1 MSDGSGFR
9 LPRNVVP
16 SRYDITIETD
26 LDGSRFRGEEDVA
39 VTVHEATST
48 IVLNAKELEISDVR
62 VSSADGAAVD
72 VTGVEVDGEAERVT
86 IALAEPLRPGSAVVH
101 LAFAAPLNQRLVGYY
116 RSTYTDEQ
124 GVERTIA
131 TSHFEATDA
140 RRAFPCWDEPDL
152 KAVYGM
158 TLVVKDG
165 ITALSNGPEVGRE
178 RLDDGRVRV
187 RYADT
192 MTMSTYLVAFVV
204 GPLALTDVVDVDGV
218 PTRIACR
225 PGTEHLTPYA
235 LEASAFSLRFFSDY
249 YAIDYPDAKVDHVAL
264 PDFAQGA
271 MENLGCITYRE
282 TLLLIDPER
291 ATQEELVDV
300 VETVAHELAHMWFG
314 DLVTMRWWNGIW
326 LNEAFATFMS
336 YLTVDAFR
344 PDWKTW
350 ETFARIRANALEID
364 SLSTTRAIEFPV
376 RSPDE
381 ASGMFDT
388 LTYTKGGAVL
398 RMLEQWLGH
407 DRFRDGI
414 RRYLRTHAYGN
425 TETHDLW
432 DALEAETGEPVR
444 RVADAWIF
452 QPGYPAIT
460 ASLDGDVIRLTQH
473 RMLPSDRSDATTWPV
488 PLLVKQTLLDRPGD
502 GGDRTDPV
510 LVEADG
516 LTLPLAAPDAVV
528 VANARG
534 ASFVRVFYDDDLR
547 ARLVVALDRLSP
559 AERQDL
565 VDDAWAAVTAGDA
578 DVTSFLD
585 LADGFRDED
594 ELPVWQAILHGLSW
608 CDRFVDGDERERFR
622 DHVRDLVR
630 PAFDRLGWE
639 AADGESDLTK
649 ALRGQLVTALGILG
663 NDPETQAMAR
673 ELEGEARAGRPVDA
687 QLAASAVEIVAASGT
702 AEDYER
708 FREEVRSASTPQQ
721 EQRYLFAL
729 PRFRGADVFRRT
741 LADALTDI
749 RPQDGPFVLARSV
762 AQREHGAEAW
772 AFIREHWD
780 ELQARFS
787 PPNVIVLAAGTRFLT
802 EPETVED
809 VQSFFADHDIPQSRL
824 VLQQTLE
831 RQRIAAALHRR
842 AAPLLAAR
850 FAGDSR

>member
-1 MSDGSGFR
+1 VSDGSEFR

-26 LDGSRFRGEEDVA
+26 LDGSRFRGAEDVA
-39 VTVHEATST
+39 ITVHEATSS
-48 IVLNAKELEISDVR
+48 IVLNAKELEVSDVR
-62 VSSADGAAVD
+62 VSSPDGTSVD
-72 VTGVEVDGEAERVT
+72 VTGVELDDGSERLT
-86 IALAEPLRPGSAVVH
+86 ISLAEPITEGPWTLH
-101 LAFAAPLNQRLVGYY
+101 LAFAAPLNERLVGYY
-116 RSTYTDEQ
+116 RSTFTDDD
-124 GVERTIA
+124 GVDRTIA

-158 TLVVKDG
+158 TLVVPDG
-165 ITALSNGPEVGRE
+165 MTALSNGPEIGRG

-187 RYADT
+187 RFADT
-192 MTMSTYLVAFVV
+192 MMMSTYLVAFVV
-204 GPLALTDVVDVDGV
+204 GPLELTDPLDVDGV
-218 PTRIACR
+218 PTRIAFR
-225 PGTEHLTPYA
+225 PGKAHLAPYA
-235 LEASAFSLRFFSDY
+235 LEAGAFSLRFFSDY
-249 YAIDYPDAKVDHVAL
+249 YGIPYPDAKVDHVAL

-344 PDWKTW
+344 PDWKVW
-350 ETFARIRANALEID
+350 ERFAGIRANALEID
-364 SLSTTRAIEFPV
+364 SLSTTRPIECPV
-376 RSPDE
+376 VSPVD

-398 RMLEQWLGH
+398 RMLEQWLGPE
-407 DRFRDGI
+407 RFRDGI

-444 RVADAWIF
+444 RIADAWIF

-460 ASLDGDVIRLTQH
+460 ASLDGQTIRLSQR
-473 RMLPSDRSDATTWPV
+473 RMIPSDPSDTTTWPV
-488 PLLVKQTLLDRPGD
+488 PLLVKQLWD
-502 GGDRTDPV
+502 GGERTDAV

-516 LTLPLAAPDAVV
+516 QTLPLAAPGGVV
-528 VANARG
+528 VANASA
-534 ASFVRVFYDDDLR
+534 ASFVRVFYDDELR
-547 ARLVVALDRLSP
+547 ARLVAGLDRLAP

-565 VDDAWAAVTAGDA
+565 VDDAWAAVTAGNA
-578 DVTSFLD
+578 DITSFLD
-585 LADGFRDED
+585 LAEGFRDED
-594 ELPVWQAILHGLSW
+594 ELPVWQALLHGLSW
-608 CDRFVDGDERERFR
+608 CDRFVEGEARERFR
-622 DHVRDLVR
+622 DAVRDLVR

-639 AADGESDLTK
+639 SAEGESDLTK

-663 NDPETQAMAR
+663 NDPETQGMAR
-673 ELEGEARAGRPVDA
+673 ELEGEARAGKPVDA

-708 FREEVRSASTPQQ
+708 FREQVREAPTPQQ

-729 PRFRGADVFRRT
+729 PRFRDIDLFRRT
-741 LADALTDI
+741 LDDTLDEI

-762 AQREHGAEAW
+762 TQRDHGAEAW
-772 AFIREHWD
+772 AFIRDHWD
-780 ELQARFS
+780 ELKARFS
-787 PPNVIVLAAGTRFLT
+787 PPNVVALAMGTRFLT
-802 EPETVED
+802 DPAVIDD
-809 VQSFFADHDIPQSRL
+809 VQSFFAANDIPQSRL
-824 VLQQTLE
+824 VLQQVLE
-831 RQRIAAALHRR
+831 RQRIAAALHER

-850 FAGDSR
+850 FGPVD

>member
-1 MSDGSGFR
+1 MPDEASFR
-9 LPRNVVP
+9 LPRNVTP

-26 LDGSRFRGEEDVA
+26 LDGARFSGRQDVV
-39 VTVHEATST
+39 VTVHEATSS
-48 IVLNAKELEISDVR
+48 IVLNAKELVVSDVGIAR
-62 VSSADGAAVD
+62 VDGVELEVAA
-72 VTGVEVDGEAERVT
+72 VEVDEETERVT
-86 IALAEPLRPGSAVVH
+86 ISLDEPAAPGEHVVH
-101 LAFAAPLNQRLVGYY
+101 LAFAAPLNERLVGYY
-116 RSTYTDEQ
+116 LSTFRDGA

-158 TLVVKDG
+158 TLIVPDG
-165 ITALSNGPEVGRE
+165 ATALSNGPEIERE
-178 RLDDGRVRV
+178 KLEDGRVRV
-187 RYADT
+187 RFADT

-204 GPLALTDVVDVDGV
+204 GPLALTDVVDAGGV

-225 PGTEHLTPYA
+225 PGKEHLAGYA
-235 LEASAFSLRFFSDY
+235 LEVGAFSLRFFSDY
-249 YAIDYPDAKVDHVAL
+249 YDIPYPDAKVDHVAI

-282 TLLLIDPER
+282 TLLLIDPDT

-300 VETVAHELAHMWFG
+300 AETVAHELAHMWFG

-336 YLTVDAFR
+336 YVTVDAFR
-344 PDWKTW
+344 PDWKIW

-376 RSPDE
+376 RSPDD

-398 RMLEQWLGH
+398 RMLEQWLGPE
-407 DRFRDGI
+407 RFRDGI

-432 DALEAETGEPVR
+432 DALEAETGAPVR
-444 RVADAWIF
+444 RIADAWIF
-452 QPGYPAIT
+452 QPGYPVIT
-460 ASLDGDVIRLTQH
+460 ASLEGDAVHLTQR
-473 RMLPSDRSDATTWPV
+473 RMLPSDPADATTWPV
-488 PLLVKQTLLDRPGD
+488 PLLVRQIWD
-502 GGDRTDPV
+502 GGDRTDAV

-516 LTLPLAAPDAVV
+516 LRIPLAAPGAVV
-528 VANARG
+528 VANAGG
-534 ASFVRVFYDDDLR
+534 ASFVRVFYDVDLR
-547 ARLVVALDRLSP
+547 ARMLDALDRLTA
-559 AERQDL
+559 AERQDF

-578 DVTSFLD
+578 DIGSFLD
-585 LADGFRDED
+585 LVEGFRDET

-608 CDRFVDGDERERFR
+608 CDRFVDGEARERFR
-622 DHVRDLVR
+622 DSVRTLVR

-639 AADGESDLTK
+639 PADGESDLTK

-673 ELEGEARAGRPVDA
+673 ELEGESRAGQPVDA
-687 QLAASAVEIVAASGT
+687 QLAASAVDIVAASGT

-708 FREEVRSASTPQQ
+708 YRTQIEASDTPQQ

-729 PRFRGADVFRRT
+729 PRFRDDVVFRRT
-741 LADALTDI
+741 LEDTLTEI
-749 RPQDGPFVLARSV
+749 RPQDGPFLLARSV
-762 AQREHGAEAW
+762 VQREHGAEAW
-772 AFIREHWD
+772 GFIRDHWD
-780 ELQARFS
+780 ELTSRFS
-787 PPNVIVLAAGTRFLT
+787 PPNVIILASGTRFLSD
-802 EPETVED
+802 PALVDD
-809 VQSFFADHDIPQSRL
+809 VQAFFEAHDIPQSRMML
-824 VLQQTLE
+824 RQILE
-831 RQRIAAALHRR
+831 RQRIAAALHER
-842 AAPLLAAR
+842 AAPVLARR
-850 FAGDSR
+850 FGG